1 MGTDIDPYPSRACGQ
16 VAGALANVGEETSI
30 ATADVHDRE
39 VRRMTHTRI
48 HFTDDLR
55 DPLRDERTR

>member
-1 MGTDIDPYPSRACGQ
+1 MGTDIDSYPSRACGQ
-16 VAGALANVGEETSI
+16 MAEALANVGEQTAI

-39 VRRMTHTRI
+39 VRRMTQSRI

-55 DPLRDERTR
+55 DALRDERTR